1 MTTDD
6 FVFLVDLRGVG
17 SIGADSFTKAC
28 NFSVP
33 DEVGEV
39 DALWRRAL
47 AYEILLLGGEHR
59 GALAFTV
66 LEINGKAC
74 DNGSK

>member
-6 FVFLVDLRGVG
+6 FVLLVDLRGVG
-17 SIGADSFTKAC
+17 SIGADFFTRAC

-47 AYEILLLGGEHR
+47 AYEMLLLGGKHR
-59 GALAFTV
+59 IALAFTE

-74 DNGSK
+74 DNGSR